1 MKVLYPD
8 FQAHYE
14 YEESVEHFYLQS
26 QEIEFVNHF
35 RGDVNRQMVAV
46 LLF

>member
-14 YEESVEHFYLQS
+14 YEELVEHFYLQIE
-26 QEIEFVNHF
+26 EIEFISNVIS
-35 RGDVNRQMVAV
+35 RRIGAIR
-46 LLF
+46 

>member
-14 YEESVEHFYLQS
+14 YEELVAKGLQRVKMFHSVSSKPLNM
-26 QEIEFVNHF
+26 QEST
-35 RGDVNRQMVAV
+35 
-46 LLF
+46 